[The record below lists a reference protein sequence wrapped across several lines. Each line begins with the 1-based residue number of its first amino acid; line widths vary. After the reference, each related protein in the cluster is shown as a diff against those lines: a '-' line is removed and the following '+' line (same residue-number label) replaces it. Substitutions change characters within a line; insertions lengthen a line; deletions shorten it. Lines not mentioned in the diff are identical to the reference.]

1 MLPALSK
8 NISKDSEAEK
18 GRRNNW
24 VFGFLVISVA
34 PEQERSLK
42 RSKLSS
48 FFPRFKLM
56 GMEEMGRNRESF
68 GAEIAGKGGREA
80 PGWSNFLWKGLS
92 NSGRH

>member
-1 MLPALSK
+1 MLPTLSK
-8 NISKDSEAEK
+8 NIGKDSEAEK

-48 FFPRFKLM
+48 FFLVL
-56 GMEEMGRNRESF
+56 N
-68 GAEIAGKGGREA
+68 
-80 PGWSNFLWKGLS
+80 
-92 NSGRH
+92 